1 MVVLKTNI
9 FLNHPQ
15 KRGLPAGKR
24 NLALLAK
31 ESSDQPVQ
39 ATLSIGS
46 LTVYS

>member
-1 MVVLKTNI
+1 MVVLKNKYI
-9 FLNHPQ
+9 FESPA